1 MAVGTKNTS
10 EASHVVWLSQTPK
23 PEEEKDIQMR
33 VVVFKAD
40 GLAAGDVEAGTSD
53 AYVKLRLSDTSK
65 TTDIRAADIRT
76 WSAKHGVTASP
87 KTRRRRGRKAYKSP
101 VVPSTIN
108 PTWNARAQLVREP
121 SDGMLIV
128 SVYDEDIL
136 TQDEFLG
143 QAVVP
148 LDKIPVDGSVAQLTV
163 KLGPLSFCS
172 RTGEFAGKKYHQDA
186 RQRSQAEAAAWK
198 GDIGNFE
205 VVPSGTLKLAVSC
218 RAFVDVAP

>member
-101 VVPSTIN
+101 VVPCTIN

>member
-65 TTDIRAADIRT
+65 TTDIRAADIRS

>member
-1 MAVGTKNTS
+1 VAVGTKNTS

>member
-1 MAVGTKNTS
+1 
-10 EASHVVWLSQTPK
+10 
-23 PEEEKDIQMR
+23 MR

-40 GLAAGDVEAGTSD
+40 GLPAGDVEAGTSD